1 MTASQPPQHTSH
13 TEPITTT
20 SPSPPNPTAATIKQT
35 ERPHPLTPLV
45 RGWLI
50 LVAIA
55 IGWGREIVT
64 GSAGENQLEGGGLV
78 WFLLVLA
85 VVVLLAAIAGFIT
98 WYFTRFVID
107 DEELRIESGAIFKK
121 STKIPFERLQS
132 VDIIQP
138 LAARVVG
145 LAELRLDAGN
155 SSTKLRYLSRGKAS
169 RLRDYLLTR
178 AHGQQASIRDL
189 DQQAAAS
196 IFTDLGVADR
206 PLVQVSPQRLI
217 LSFLLSTE
225 WIIPAAI
232 TIIILV
238 VTAALAATPYAL
250 GGLIPLL
257 VGMLTLVWRRVIGM
271 FNFTL
276 AESPRG
282 LRVTRGLTNL
292 TSQSVPIDRIQGV
305 KTSQP
310 LLWKPLGWYR
320 LDVDI
325 LGYTHDDSDN
335 NESNA
340 SSVLLPVATLD
351 EVELAVGRAL
361 PGFDLDAIELHP
373 SPKRARW
380 LRWLDFW
387 TLRYGWDDRTL
398 ITEHG
403 WLTHTRDV
411 VPHAKTQSLR
421 IEQGP
426 LQRLLRLADV
436 HVHTPRGPVNAVAHQ
451 LDERPARELALSQL
465 DRARAARA
473 AESQRR
479 NVDAMRTDDHQGE
492 AALLAAFGTG
502 RDQLLGSGGES
513 EVFGIDHERVLRLY
527 RSRHEAPRRT
537 ATQLQALYQ
546 HWSGSDIGLELPL
559 IIEVGELNGRFF
571 TVDRRFSGRDFSGW
585 LQHAD
590 ITQRRA
596 ALITFLD
603 ATERLQQLQSPVPG
617 FARLIGDGA
626 PQQFS
631 TLVEL
636 LSNML
641 RGPTQASQDQ
651 LERDVPD
658 VADVW
663 NQLHAALAQ
672 RSVAPA
678 VVHGDVC
685 PPNAYLSQGPQGPV
699 VTGIADFSPHTV
711 HADPLMDIAGA
722 LIFLELEPYADAA
735 SDVAWL
741 EAVAVERHGR
751 EIVRWI
757 DVYRRFYGFYFSNS
771 YAFDPTLYAWC
782 VRQLSRSAG
791 FQMMV

>member
-1 MTASQPPQHTSH
+1 MTASQPPQDTSPI
-13 TEPITTT
+13 EPTTTT
-20 SPSPPNPTAATIKQT
+20 SPSPPDPTAATIKQT

-64 GSAGENQLEGGGLV
+64 GSAGENQFDAGGLA

-85 VVVLLAAIAGFIT
+85 IVVLLAAIAGFIT

-138 LAARVVG
+138 LAARLVG

-189 DQQAAAS
+189 DQQAAAN
-196 IFTDLGVADR
+196 IFTDLGATDR

-238 VTAALAATPYAL
+238 VTTALAATPYAL

-257 VGMLTLVWRRVIGM
+257 IGMLTLVWRRVIGM

-310 LLWKPLGWYR
+310 LLWKPLSWYR
-320 LDVDI
+320 VDVDI
-325 LGYTHDDSDN
+325 LGYAHDDSDN

-351 EVELAVGRAL
+351 EVELAVERAL

-380 LRWLDFW
+380 LRWFDFW

-398 ITEHG
+398 ITERG

-411 VPHAKTQSLR
+411 VPHAKTQSVR

-451 LDERPARELALSQL
+451 LDERPGRALALSQL

-473 AESQRR
+473 AERQHRM
-479 NVDAMRTDDHQGE
+479 VDALRTDDHQGE

-513 EVFGIDHERVLRLY
+513 EVFAIDHERVLRLY
-527 RSRHEAPRRT
+527 RDRHEAPRRT

-546 HWSGSDIGLELPL
+546 YWNGSNVGLELPL
-559 IIEVGELNGRFF
+559 IIDVGERNGQFF
-571 TVDRRFSGRDFSGW
+571 TVDRRFSGRNFSGW

-636 LSNML
+636 LSSML
-641 RGPTQASQDQ
+641 SGPTQVSQDQ
-651 LERDVPD
+651 LERDVPE

-678 VVHGDVC
+678 IVHGDVC

-711 HADPLMDIAGA
+711 HADPLMDLAGA

-735 SDVAWL
+735 ADAAWL
-741 EAVAVERHGR
+741 EAVAVERYGR
-751 EIVRWI
+751 EIVGWI
-757 DVYRRFYGFYFSNS
+757 DVYRSFYGFYFSNS

-782 VRQLSRSAG
+782 IRQLSRSGG
-791 FQMMV
+791 FQ

>member
-1 MTASQPPQHTSH
+1 MTAPQQPQETSAADPAVS
-13 TEPITTT
+13 TA
-20 SPSPPNPTAATIKQT
+20 SPPPAPTARPFKQT
-35 ERPHPLTPLV
+35 ERPHPLTPFV
-45 RGWLI
+45 RGWLVF
-50 LVAIA
+50 VAIA

-64 GSAGENQLEGGGLV
+64 STGDNQLDTGGLT
-78 WFLLVLA
+78 WILPILGI
-85 VVVLLAAIAGFIT
+85 VVILAAITGFIA

-107 DEELRIESGAIFKK
+107 DEELRIETGAIFKK

-138 LAARVVG
+138 LVARIFG

-196 IFTDLGVADR
+196 IFTDLGVTDQ

-217 LSFLLSTE
+217 VSFLISSE
-225 WIIPAAI
+225 WLIPAAI
-232 TIIILV
+232 TIIIV
-238 VTAALAATPYAL
+238 VATAAFDMVPLAL

-257 VGMLTLVWRRVIGM
+257 IGMVSLIWRRVIGM

-282 LRVTRGLTNL
+282 LRITRGLTNL
-292 TSQSVPIDRIQGV
+292 TSQSVPINRIQGV
-305 KTSQP
+305 KVSQP
-310 LLWKPLGWYR
+310 MLWRLFSWYR
-320 LDVDI
+320 MDVDI
-325 LGYTHDDSDN
+325 LGYGQGDSED

-351 EVELAVGRAL
+351 EVELTIGRAL
-361 PGFDLDAIELHP
+361 PGFNLDAIELHP

-380 LRWLDFW
+380 VRWFDFW

-403 WLTHTRDV
+403 WFTHDRDI
-411 VPHAKTQSLR
+411 VPHAKTQSVR

-426 LQRLLRLADV
+426 LQRRLRLADV

-451 LDERPARELALSQL
+451 LDEQTARELALSQL
-465 DRARAARA
+465 DRARAARL
-473 AESQRR
+473 AERQRR
-479 NVDAMRTDDHQGE
+479 AVEQVRTDDHQGE
-492 AALLAAFGTG
+492 AELLAAFGTS

-513 EVFGIDHERVLRLY
+513 EVFAIDHERVLRLY

-537 ATQLQALYQ
+537 AAQLQILYQ
-546 HWSGSDIGLELPL
+546 SWAGSDIGLELPL
-559 IIEVGELNGRFF
+559 ILESGERNGRFF
-571 TVDRRFSGRDFSGW
+571 TVDRRLSGRNFSGW

-590 ITQRRA
+590 MAQRRP
-596 ALITFLD
+596 ALIGFLD
-603 ATERLQQLQSPVPG
+603 ATERLQQLPSPVPG
-617 FARLIGDGA
+617 FARLIGEDA
-626 PQQFS
+626 PQQFG

-636 LSNML
+636 LSSML
-641 RGPTQASQDQ
+641 KGPLQSSRTQ
-651 LERDVPD
+651 LERDIPD
-658 VADVW
+658 VAEVW
-663 NQLHAALAQ
+663 NRLYGELAQ
-672 RSVAPA
+672 RSVLPA
-678 VVHGDVC
+678 IVHGDVC
-685 PPNAYLSQGPQGPV
+685 PPNAYLSQGPEGPV
-699 VTGIADFSPHTV
+699 VTGIGDFSPHTV
-711 HADPLMDIAGA
+711 HADPLMDVAGA

-735 SDVAWL
+735 ADAAWL

-757 DVYRRFYGFYFSNS
+757 DVYRRFYGFYFSNA
-771 YAFDPTLYAWC
+771 YAFDPHLYAWC
-782 VRQLSRSAG
+782 LRQLSR
-791 FQMMV
+791 

>member
-1 MTASQPPQHTSH
+1 
-13 TEPITTT
+13 
-20 SPSPPNPTAATIKQT
+20 
-35 ERPHPLTPLV
+35 
-45 RGWLI
+45 
-50 LVAIA
+50 
-55 IGWGREIVT
+55 
-64 GSAGENQLEGGGLV
+64 
-78 WFLLVLA
+78 LL
-85 VVVLLAAIAGFIT
+85 
-98 WYFTRFVID
+98 
-107 DEELRIESGAIFKK
+107 S
-121 STKIPFERLQS
+121 
-132 VDIIQP
+132 
-138 LAARVVG
+138 
-145 LAELRLDAGN
+145 
-155 SSTKLRYLSRGKAS
+155 
-169 RLRDYLLTR
+169 R

-196 IFTDLGVADR
+196 IFTDLGVADQQ
-206 PLVQVSPQRLI
+206 LVRVLPQRLI
-217 LSFLLSTE
+217 GSFLLSTE
-225 WIIPAAI
+225 WLVPAAI

-238 VTAALAATPYAL
+238 VTTALAATPYAL

-257 VGMLTLVWRRVIGM
+257 IGMLTLVWRRVIGM

-320 LDVDI
+320 VDVDI
-325 LGYTHDDSDN
+325 LGYGHDDSDN

-340 SSVLLPVATLD
+340 SSVLLPVADLA

-380 LRWLDFW
+380 LRWFDFW
-387 TLRYGWDDRTL
+387 TLRYGWDDRIL
-398 ITEHG
+398 MTEHG
-403 WLTHTRDV
+403 WITHSRDV
-411 VPHAKTQSLR
+411 VPHAKTQSVR

-426 LQRLLRLADV
+426 LQRKLRLADV

-473 AESQRR
+473 AERQQRK
-479 NVDAMRTDDHQGE
+479 VDAAQTDDHRGE
-492 AALLAAFGTG
+492 AELIAAFGIG

-513 EVFGIDHERVLRLY
+513 EVFAIDHDRVLRLY
-527 RSRHEAPRRT
+527 RDRHEAPRQT
-537 ATQLQALYQ
+537 AAQLQVLYQ
-546 HWSGSDIGLELPL
+546 SWSDSDIGLELPL
-559 IIEVGELNGRFF
+559 IIELGELNGRFF
-571 TVDRRFSGRDFSGW
+571 TVDRRFSGRNFSGW
-585 LQHAD
+585 LQSAD
-590 ITQRRA
+590 MIQRRA

-603 ATERLQQLQSPVPG
+603 ATERLQHLRSPVPG
-617 FARLIGDGA
+617 FARLIGDSA
-626 PQQFS
+626 PQQFG

-641 RGPTQASQDQ
+641 SGPTQGSRDH
-651 LERDVPD
+651 LERDVPH
-658 VADVW
+658 VAEVW

-672 RSVAPA
+672 RSVTPA

-685 PPNAYLSQGPQGPV
+685 PPNAFLSQGPQGPV
-699 VTGIADFSPHTV
+699 VTGIADFSPHTM
-711 HADPLMDIAGA
+711 HADPLMDVAGA
-722 LIFLELEPYADAA
+722 SIFLELEPYADAA
-735 SDVAWL
+735 ADAAWL

-757 DVYRRFYGFYFSNS
+757 DAYRRFYGFYFSNA

-782 VRQLSRSAG
+782 IRQLSRSAG
-791 FQMMV
+791 FQ

>member
-1 MTASQPPQHTSH
+1 MTAPQQPQETSAADPAVS
-13 TEPITTT
+13 TAG
-20 SPSPPNPTAATIKQT
+20 PPPAPTARPFKQT
-35 ERPHPLTPLV
+35 ERPHPLTPFV
-45 RGWLI
+45 RGWLVF
-50 LVAIA
+50 VAIA

-64 GSAGENQLEGGGLV
+64 STGDNQLDTGGLT
-78 WFLLVLA
+78 WILPILGI
-85 VVVLLAAIAGFIT
+85 VVILAAITGFIA

-107 DEELRIESGAIFKK
+107 DEELRIETGAIFKK

-138 LAARVVG
+138 LVARIFG

-196 IFTDLGVADR
+196 IFTDLGVTDQ

-217 LSFLLSTE
+217 VSFLISSE
-225 WIIPAAI
+225 WLIPAAI
-232 TIIILV
+232 TIIIV
-238 VTAALAATPYAL
+238 VATAAFDMVPLAL

-257 VGMLTLVWRRVIGM
+257 IGMVSLIWRRVIGM

-282 LRVTRGLTNL
+282 LRITRGLTNL
-292 TSQSVPIDRIQGV
+292 TSQSVPINRIQGV
-305 KTSQP
+305 KVSQP
-310 LLWKPLGWYR
+310 MLWRLFSWYR
-320 LDVDI
+320 MDVDI
-325 LGYTHDDSDN
+325 LGYGQGDGED

-351 EVELAVGRAL
+351 EVELTIGRAL
-361 PGFDLDAIELHP
+361 PGFNLDAIELHP

-380 LRWLDFW
+380 VRWFDFW

-403 WLTHTRDV
+403 WFTHDRDI
-411 VPHAKTQSLR
+411 VPHAKTQSVR

-426 LQRLLRLADV
+426 LQRRLRLADV

-451 LDERPARELALSQL
+451 LDEQTARELALSQL
-465 DRARAARA
+465 DRARAARL
-473 AESQRR
+473 AERQRR
-479 NVDAMRTDDHQGE
+479 AVEQVRTDDHQGE
-492 AALLAAFGTG
+492 AELLAAFGTS

-513 EVFGIDHERVLRLY
+513 EVFAIDHERVLRLY

-537 ATQLQALYQ
+537 AAQLQILYRS
-546 HWSGSDIGLELPL
+546 WAGSDIGLELPMIL
-559 IIEVGELNGRFF
+559 EAGERNGRFF
-571 TVDRRFSGRDFSGW
+571 TVDRRLSGRNFSGW

-590 ITQRRA
+590 MAQRRP
-596 ALITFLD
+596 ALIGFLD
-603 ATERLQQLQSPVPG
+603 ATERLQQLPSPVPG
-617 FARLIGDGA
+617 FARLIGEDA
-626 PQQFS
+626 PQQFG

-636 LSNML
+636 LSSML
-641 RGPTQASQDQ
+641 KGPLQSSRTQ
-651 LERDVPD
+651 LERDIPD
-658 VADVW
+658 VAEVW
-663 NQLHAALAQ
+663 NRLYGELAQ
-672 RSVAPA
+672 RSVLPA
-678 VVHGDVC
+678 IVHGDVC
-685 PPNAYLSQGPQGPV
+685 PPNAYLSQGPEGPV
-699 VTGIADFSPHTV
+699 VTGIGDFSPHTV
-711 HADPLMDIAGA
+711 HADPLMDVAGA

-735 SDVAWL
+735 ADAAWL

-757 DVYRRFYGFYFSNS
+757 DVYRRFYGFYFSNA
-771 YAFDPTLYAWC
+771 YAFDPHLYAWC
-782 VRQLSRSAG
+782 LRQLSR
-791 FQMMV
+791 

>member
-1 MTASQPPQHTSH
+1 MTASQPPQHTSRA
-13 TEPITTT
+13 EPMITT
-20 SPSPPNPTAATIKQT
+20 SPSPPDPTGAPIKQT

-55 IGWGREIVT
+55 IGWGREIVP
-64 GSAGENQLEGGGLV
+64 GGPGDNQFETGGLA
-78 WFLLVLA
+78 WLLLILA

-107 DEELRIESGAIFKK
+107 DEELRIETGAIFKK

-132 VDIIQP
+132 VDIVQP
-138 LAARVVG
+138 LAARIVG

-155 SSTKLRYLSRGKAS
+155 STTKLRYLSRGKAS

-196 IFTDLGVADR
+196 IFTDLGVADQ
-206 PLVQVSPQRLI
+206 PLVRVLPQRLI
-217 LSFLLSTE
+217 GSFLLSTE
-225 WIIPAAI
+225 WLVPAAI

-238 VTAALAATPYAL
+238 VTTALAATPYAL

-257 VGMLTLVWRRVIGM
+257 IGMLTLVWRRVIGM

-320 LDVDI
+320 VDVDI
-325 LGYTHDDSDN
+325 LGYGHDDSDN

-340 SSVLLPVATLD
+340 SSVLLPVADLA

-380 LRWLDFW
+380 LRWFDFW
-387 TLRYGWDDRTL
+387 TLRYGWDDRIL

-403 WLTHTRDV
+403 WLTHSRDV
-411 VPHAKTQSLR
+411 VPHAKTQSVR

-426 LQRLLRLADV
+426 LQRKLRLADV

-473 AESQRR
+473 AERQQRK
-479 NVDAMRTDDHQGE
+479 VDAAKTDDHRGE
-492 AALLAAFGTG
+492 AELIAAFGIG

-513 EVFGIDHERVLRLY
+513 EVFAIDHDRVLRLY
-527 RSRHEAPRRT
+527 RDRHEAPRQT
-537 ATQLQALYQ
+537 AAQLQVLYQ
-546 HWSGSDIGLELPL
+546 SWSDSDIGLELPL
-559 IIEVGELNGRFF
+559 IIELGELNGRFF
-571 TVDRRFSGRDFSGW
+571 TVDRRFSGRNFSGW
-585 LQHAD
+585 LQSAD
-590 ITQRRA
+590 MIQRRA

-603 ATERLQQLQSPVPG
+603 ATERLQHLRSPVPG
-617 FARLIGDGA
+617 FARLIGDSA
-626 PQQFS
+626 PQQFG

-641 RGPTQASQDQ
+641 SGPTQSSRDH
-651 LERDVPD
+651 LERDVPH
-658 VADVW
+658 VAEVW

-672 RSVAPA
+672 RSVTPA

-685 PPNAYLSQGPQGPV
+685 PPNAFLSQGPQGPV
-699 VTGIADFSPHTV
+699 VTGIADFSPHTM
-711 HADPLMDIAGA
+711 HADPLMDVAGT

-735 SDVAWL
+735 ADAAWL
-741 EAVAVERHGR
+741 EAVAVERRGR

-757 DVYRRFYGFYFSNS
+757 DAYRRFYGFYFSNA

-782 VRQLSRSAG
+782 IRQLSRSAG
-791 FQMMV
+791 FQ

>member
-1 MTASQPPQHTSH
+1 MTAPQQPQETSAADPAVS
-13 TEPITTT
+13 TAGPPPAPTTR
-20 SPSPPNPTAATIKQT
+20 PFKQT
-35 ERPHPLTPLV
+35 ERPHPLTPFV
-45 RGWLI
+45 RGWLVF
-50 LVAIA
+50 VAIA

-64 GSAGENQLEGGGLV
+64 STGDNQLDTGGLT
-78 WFLLVLA
+78 WILPILGI
-85 VVVLLAAIAGFIT
+85 VVILAAITGFIA

-107 DEELRIESGAIFKK
+107 DEELRIETGAIFKK

-138 LAARVVG
+138 LVARIFG

-196 IFTDLGVADR
+196 IFTDLGVTDQ

-217 LSFLLSTE
+217 VSFLISSE
-225 WIIPAAI
+225 WLIPAAI
-232 TIIILV
+232 TIIIV
-238 VTAALAATPYAL
+238 VATAAFDMVPLAL

-257 VGMLTLVWRRVIGM
+257 IGMVSLIWRRVIGM

-282 LRVTRGLTNL
+282 LRITRGLTNL
-292 TSQSVPIDRIQGV
+292 TSQSVPINRIQGV
-305 KTSQP
+305 KVSQP
-310 LLWKPLGWYR
+310 MLWRLFSWYR
-320 LDVDI
+320 MDVDI
-325 LGYTHDDSDN
+325 LGYGQGDSED

-351 EVELAVGRAL
+351 EVELTIGRAL
-361 PGFDLDAIELHP
+361 PGLNLDAIELHP

-380 LRWLDFW
+380 VRWFDFW

-403 WLTHTRDV
+403 WFTHDRDI
-411 VPHAKTQSLR
+411 VPHAKTQSVR

-426 LQRLLRLADV
+426 LQRRLRLADV

-451 LDERPARELALSQL
+451 LDEQTARELALSQL
-465 DRARAARA
+465 DRARAARL
-473 AESQRR
+473 AERQHRA
-479 NVDAMRTDDHQGE
+479 VEQIRTHDHQGE
-492 AALLAAFGTG
+492 AELLAAFGTS

-513 EVFGIDHERVLRLY
+513 EVFAIDHERVLRLY

-537 ATQLQALYQ
+537 AAQLQILYQ
-546 HWSGSDIGLELPL
+546 SWAGSDIGLELPMIL
-559 IIEVGELNGRFF
+559 ESGERNGRFF
-571 TVDRRFSGRDFSGW
+571 TVDRRLSGRNFSGW

-590 ITQRRA
+590 MAQRRP
-596 ALITFLD
+596 ALIGFLD
-603 ATERLQQLQSPVPG
+603 ATERLQQLPSPVPG
-617 FARLIGDGA
+617 FARLIGEDA
-626 PQQFS
+626 PQQFG

-636 LSNML
+636 LSSML
-641 RGPTQASQDQ
+641 KGPLQSSRTQ
-651 LERDVPD
+651 LERDIPD
-658 VADVW
+658 VAEVW
-663 NQLHAALAQ
+663 NRLYGELAQ
-672 RSVAPA
+672 RSVLPA
-678 VVHGDVC
+678 IVHGDVC
-685 PPNAYLSQGPQGPV
+685 PPNAYLSQGPEGPV
-699 VTGIADFSPHTV
+699 VTGIGDFSPHTV
-711 HADPLMDIAGA
+711 HADPLMDVAGA

-735 SDVAWL
+735 ADAAWL

-757 DVYRRFYGFYFSNS
+757 DVYRRFYGFYFSNA
-771 YAFDPTLYAWC
+771 YVFDPHLYAWC
-782 VRQLSRSAG
+782 LRQLSR
-791 FQMMV
+791 

>member
-1 MTASQPPQHTSH
+1 MTASQPPQHTSPA
-13 TEPITTT
+13 EPMITT
-20 SPSPPNPTAATIKQT
+20 SPSPPDQTAAPIKQT

-55 IGWGREIVT
+55 IGWGREIVP
-64 GSAGENQLEGGGLV
+64 GGPADNQFENGGLA
-78 WFLLVLA
+78 WLLLILA

-107 DEELRIESGAIFKK
+107 DEELRIETGAIFKK

-132 VDIIQP
+132 VDIVQP
-138 LAARVVG
+138 LAARIVG

-155 SSTKLRYLSRGKAS
+155 STTKLRYLSRGKAS

-189 DQQAAAS
+189 DHQAAAS
-196 IFTDLGVADR
+196 IFTDLGIADQ
-206 PLVQVSPQRLI
+206 PLVRVLPQRLI
-217 LSFLLSTE
+217 GSFLLSTE
-225 WIIPAAI
+225 WLVPAAI

-238 VTAALAATPYAL
+238 VTTALAATPYAL

-257 VGMLTLVWRRVIGM
+257 IGMLTLVWRRVIGM

-276 AESPRG
+276 AESTRG

-320 LDVDI
+320 VDVDI
-325 LGYTHDDSDN
+325 LGYAQDDSDN

-340 SSVLLPVATLD
+340 SSVLLPVADLA

-361 PGFDLDAIELHP
+361 PGFDVDAIELHP

-380 LRWLDFW
+380 LRWFDFW
-387 TLRYGWDDRTL
+387 TLRYGWDDRIL

-403 WLTHTRDV
+403 WLTHSRDV
-411 VPHAKTQSLR
+411 VPHAKTQSVR

-426 LQRLLRLADV
+426 LQRKLRLADV

-451 LDERPARELALSQL
+451 LDERLAREFALSQL

-473 AESQRR
+473 AERQQRK
-479 NVDAMRTDDHQGE
+479 VDAAQTDDHRGE
-492 AALLAAFGTG
+492 AELIAAFGIS

-513 EVFGIDHERVLRLY
+513 EVFAIDHDRVLRLY
-527 RSRHEAPRRT
+527 RDRHEAPRQT
-537 ATQLQALYQ
+537 AAQLQVLYQ
-546 HWSGSDIGLELPL
+546 TWSDGDIGLELPL
-559 IIEVGELNGRFF
+559 IIELGELNGRFF
-571 TVDRRFSGRDFSGW
+571 TVDRRFSGRNFSGW
-585 LQHAD
+585 LQSAD
-590 ITQRRA
+590 MTQRRA

-603 ATERLQQLQSPVPG
+603 ATERLQHLRSPVAG
-617 FARLIGDGA
+617 FARLIGDNA
-626 PQQFS
+626 PQQFG
-631 TLVEL
+631 TLGEL
-636 LSNML
+636 LSHML
-641 RGPTQASQDQ
+641 SGPTQSSRDH
-651 LERDVPD
+651 LERDVPH
-658 VADVW
+658 VAEVW

-685 PPNAYLSQGPQGPV
+685 PPNAFLSQGPQGPV

-711 HADPLMDIAGA
+711 HADPLMDVAGA

-735 SDVAWL
+735 ADAAWL

-757 DVYRRFYGFYFSNS
+757 EVYRRFYGFYFSNA
-771 YAFDPTLYAWC
+771 YPFDPTLYAWC
-782 VRQLSRSAG
+782 IRQLSRSAG
-791 FQMMV
+791 FQ

>member
-1 MTASQPPQHTSH
+1 MTASQPPQHTSPA
-13 TEPITTT
+13 EPMVSAT
-20 SPSPPNPTAATIKQT
+20 PEVPAPAAAQLKPT

-64 GSAGENQLEGGGLV
+64 SASGDQFETGGLA
-78 WFLLVLA
+78 WFLPIVGA
-85 VVVLLAAIAGFIT
+85 VVLLAAIAGFVT

-107 DEELRIESGAIFKK
+107 DEELRVETGAIFKK

-138 LAARVVG
+138 LAARMVG

-155 SSTKLRYLSRGKAS
+155 STTKLRYLSRGKAS

-189 DQQAAAS
+189 DQEAAAS
-196 IFTDLGVADR
+196 IFTDLGAADR
-206 PLVQVSPQRLI
+206 PLVQVPPQRLI
-217 LSFLLSTE
+217 VGFLLSTE
-225 WIIPAAI
+225 WLVPAAI
-232 TIIILV
+232 TIIIVV
-238 VTAALAATPYAL
+238 VTAALAALPYAL

-257 VGMLTLVWRRVIGM
+257 IGMLTLVWRRLIGM

-305 KTSQP
+305 KVGQS

-320 LDVDI
+320 MDVDI
-325 LGYTHDDSDN
+325 LGYTQEDSDN

-340 SSVLLPVATLD
+340 SNVLLPVATLD
-351 EVELAVGRAL
+351 EVELAIGRVL

-380 LRWLDFW
+380 LRWFDFW
-387 TLRYGWDDRTL
+387 TLRYGWDERTL

-403 WLTHTRDV
+403 WLTHVRDV
-411 VPHAKTQSLR
+411 VPHAKTQSVR
-421 IEQGP
+421 VEQGP

-436 HVHTPRGPVNAVAHQ
+436 HIHTPKGPVNAVAHQ
-451 LDERPARELALSQL
+451 LDEQPARELALSQL
-465 DRARAARA
+465 DRARDARA
-473 AESQRR
+473 AERQHRR
-479 NVDAMRTDDHQGE
+479 VEAVRADDHRGE
-492 AALLAAFGTG
+492 AGVLTAFGIG
-502 RDQLLGSGGES
+502 RDQLVGSGGES
-513 EVFGIDHERVLRLY
+513 EVFAIDHDRVLRLY
-527 RSRHEAPRRT
+527 RNGHEAPSQT
-537 ATQLQALYQ
+537 AAQLQALYQ
-546 HWSGSDIGLELPL
+546 SWRASDIGLELPL
-559 IIEVGELNGRFF
+559 IIEMGERNGRFF
-571 TVDRRFSGRDFSGW
+571 TVDRRFSGRNFSGW

-590 ITQRRA
+590 MTERRP
-596 ALITFLD
+596 ALISFLD
-603 ATERLQQLQSPVPG
+603 ATERVQHLPSPVPG
-617 FARLIGDGA
+617 FARLVGDGA
-626 PQQFS
+626 PLQFG
-631 TLVEL
+631 TLAEL

-641 RGPTQASQDQ
+641 KGPTQSSRDQ
-651 LERDVPD
+651 LERDIPD
-658 VADVW
+658 VAAVW
-663 NQLHAALAQ
+663 NQLHSDIAQ
-672 RSVAPA
+672 RSVVPA
-678 VVHGDVC
+678 LVHGDVC

-735 SDVAWL
+735 ADAAWL

-751 EIVRWI
+751 QIVRWI
-757 DVYRRFYGFYFSNS
+757 DVYRRFYGFYFSNA
-771 YAFDPTLYAWC
+771 YEFDPTLYAWC
-782 VRQLSRSAG
+782 LRQLSRSDG
-791 FQMMV
+791 SQ